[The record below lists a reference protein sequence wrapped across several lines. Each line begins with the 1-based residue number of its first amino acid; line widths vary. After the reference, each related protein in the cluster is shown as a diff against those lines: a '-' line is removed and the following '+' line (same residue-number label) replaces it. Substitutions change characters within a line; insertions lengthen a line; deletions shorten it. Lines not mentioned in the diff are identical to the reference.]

1 MVLLGAGALQ
11 KGLGRSGGSCE
22 AMMTSELG
30 VPKCGE
36 ERSSRQQREPMGRAA
51 SYVTRTVGQPTAT
64 SSVCIPS
71 FLRREAPMTQPKRM
85 GSLRAAFAAAER
97 KSLNFTTGVGG
108 YSSAQI
114 SCRGLRR
121 PTINHHAW
129 GHTRALRPQG
139 AALSVRP
146 TSSATGA
153 HQPHRG

>member
-1 MVLLGAGALQ
+1 
-11 KGLGRSGGSCE
+11 
-22 AMMTSELG
+22 MMTSELG

-36 ERSSRQQREPMGRAA
+36 ERSSRQQREPMGCAA
-51 SYVTRTVGQPTAT
+51 SYVTRTFGQPTAT
-64 SSVCIPS
+64 SSGCIPS
-71 FLRREAPMTQPKRM
+71 FLRGEAPMTQPKRM
-85 GSLRAAFAAAER
+85 GLWRAASAADVCNY
-97 KSLNFTTGVGG
+97 SNSIMDVGE
-108 YSSAQI
+108 YSSAQN
-114 SCRGLRR
+114 SCSGLRR